1 MRSPRLLFAF
11 SLLSV
16 ACGQTDPGSTAGS
29 GGTGAAAGDPGIGTG
44 GGAIDH
50 TGDLLIDDFTDADG
64 TNELGTDWYAYD
76 DADAN
81 GASTIAGADGSDHLV
96 VLDGYQAS
104 PSLSAAYQLAKGDY
118 EWDPFVGVGF
128 NVPTSAALGD
138 YDGISY
144 VYKGA
149 AHTLRFESTNI
160 TDYDYYVWNVPASG
174 TWSAVTISFT
184 QLAQAGYGTPVE
196 WAPELVKNINWHV
209 VDEDGTTGSLELD
222 DVWLEG
228 EVIVNR
234 GPMNL
239 IVHEADPPEKTVLE
253 SIDIPGA
260 LQDKAMTQLN
270 RGYNLTNWLE
280 AGRFDGTFAFDETY
294 LGHLAD
300 NGYLGIRLPIDLDLY
315 VNDES
320 GTGDA
325 VVLDIDD
332 DLWTVLDSF
341 EQWTRDSGLS
351 LTIDYH
357 QYDSSFDFDDTAG
370 VDRAV
375 ALWKAVAQRYSANA
389 RDDLYFELLNEPEL
403 STGSDNVLDAASWTP
418 VAQRMIESIREVDTT
433 HTIIFGDVNWY
444 GIQELSEREPF
455 ADANIVY
462 SFHSYEP
469 FIFTHQGADWA
480 QMSTTHDIPFPY
492 DPARWS
498 EYSSDL
504 GLTSAQPNWI
514 WDQFRNYYKN
524 GTVEALYNRVAVA
537 KAWGVE
543 HGVPVICNEFGTYD
557 RKSQLAD
564 RVAYYTA
571 LIDAFEELEI
581 PWQSWFMIMN
591 EDGEIIPEYI
601 EAFGL
606 DQ

>member
-1 MRSPRLLFAF
+1 MPKSRAGRRERAEPRE
-11 SLLSV
+11 
-16 ACGQTDPGSTAGS
+16 
-29 GGTGAAAGDPGIGTG
+29 
-44 GGAIDH
+44 
-50 TGDLLIDDFTDADG
+50 
-64 TNELGTDWYAYD
+64 NENRDSR
-76 DADAN
+76 N
-81 GASTIAGADGSDHLV
+81 
-96 VLDGYQAS
+96 
-104 PSLSAAYQLAKGDY
+104 
-118 EWDPFVGVGF
+118 
-128 NVPTSAALGD
+128 
-138 YDGISY
+138 
-144 VYKGA
+144 
-149 AHTLRFESTNI
+149 TL
-160 TDYDYYVWNVPASG
+160 
-174 TWSAVTISFT
+174 
-184 QLAQAGYGTPVE
+184 Q
-196 WAPELVKNINWHV
+196 
-209 VDEDGTTGSLELD
+209 LD

-228 EVIVNR
+228 EVAIDR

-239 IVHEADPPEKTVLE
+239 VVHPADPPEKTVLE

-260 LQDKAMTQLN
+260 LQERAMAQLN

-280 AGRFDGTFAFDETY
+280 SGRFDGTFPFDETY
-294 LGHLAD
+294 IGHLAD

-315 VNDES
+315 VNDET

-341 EQWTRDSGLS
+341 EQWTADSGMS

-357 QYDSSFDFDDTAG
+357 QYDASFDFDDTAG

-375 ALWKAVAQRYSANA
+375 ALWKAVAEHFAAND
-389 RDDLYFELLNEPEL
+389 RDDIYFELLNEPEL
-403 STGSDNVLDAASWTP
+403 TTGSDDVLDADSWTP
-418 VAQRMIESIREVDTT
+418 VAQRMITAIRAVDTT

-444 GIQELSEREPF
+444 GIDELSEREPF
-455 ADANIVY
+455 ADDSVIYA
-462 SFHSYEP
+462 FHSYEP

-514 WDQFRNYYKN
+514 WDQFRNYYRS

-543 HGVPVICNEFGTYD
+543 HGVPVICNEFGAYD

-581 PWQSWFMIMN
+581 PWQSWFMLMN
-591 EDGEIIPEYI
+591 EDGEILPEYV